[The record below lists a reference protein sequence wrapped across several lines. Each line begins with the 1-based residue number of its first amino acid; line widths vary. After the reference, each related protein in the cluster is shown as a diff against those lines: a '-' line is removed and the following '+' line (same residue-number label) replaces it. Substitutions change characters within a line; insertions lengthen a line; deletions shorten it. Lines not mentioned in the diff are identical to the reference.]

1 MKINILYIILPIIF
15 ILLFSY
21 TVEGFDY
28 SDQTEEN
35 ILMSDNWCNCDKTC
49 NLVNVGEDGKSGEA
63 GVKNLEDT
71 CDINYNFIDDLEKT
85 DDKKQDLIKYC
96 EGCLDILNKRCRKG
110 KYNKIQDPIVDVDA
124 WCGRAKFRR
133 HTGRGVLERC
143 RNNTGRGDQMLDQL
157 IEYMAALQD
166 L

>member
-49 NLVNVGEDGKSGEA
+49 NLVNVSDDGKAGEA
-63 GVKNLEDT
+63 GVK
-71 CDINYNFIDDLEKT
+71 
-85 DDKKQDLIKYC
+85 
-96 EGCLDILNKRCRKG
+96 ILRIRV
-110 KYNKIQDPIVDVDA
+110 I
-124 WCGRAKFRR
+124 
-133 HTGRGVLERC
+133 
-143 RNNTGRGDQMLDQL
+143 
-157 IEYMAALQD
+157 
-166 L
+166 